1 MIYSKRVSNINPYY
15 VVVVFFFHSIYY
27 LIFSSVLQVKF
38 QYETFLIQDLVRL
51 VARIWEKGKKE
62 KCVGLA
68 MEEHIWSPWNLD
80 ERV

>member
-15 VVVVFFFHSIYY
+15 VVVVFFFHSMYY

-51 VARIWEKGKKE
+51 VARIWEKDKKE

-68 MEEHIWSPWNLD
+68 MEENIWSPWNLD